1 MSSVT
6 GMRIHTAVAALA
18 LTAGVVAG
26 TTVPASLAATA
37 SPAPVSPPV
46 PVLNW
51 ASCYHEFQCATARVP
66 LDYRH
71 PAGTKIS
78 PVRHHRLRPARLRG
92 QRSAAVLPRPR
103 RGEQAARPARR
114 HTVPGHRAA
123 GRGLGADVGRLRRA
137 VRQARRPCA
146 VPTTAPR

>member
-78 PVRHHRLRPARLRG
+78 IAVIRHL
-92 QRSAAVLPRPR
+92 AA
-103 RGEQAARPARR
+103 GPARR
-114 HTVPGHRAA
+114 LGSLFVNGGGPGAQVSGFVSAYSAIPAALRA
-123 GRGLGADVGRLRRA
+123 RFDI
-137 VRQARRPCA
+137 
-146 VPTTAPR
+146 